1 MVHHAAAKLNCRNR
15 RRTLR
20 WRTSNKG
27 FRSKRKFLPR
37 NYLIEIMPHELLA
50 KIDSPDAA
58 VRADALTECQ
68 SLAELPHEAL
78 LAAVRHTEDT
88 VPVVREAA
96 VGVCERDDEWD
107 TYLVAPLAKLLGQVR
122 EDAAYWCATL
132 LGRFGADAAPA
143 VPALSAALDRL
154 TYAPA
159 LQRVVLALGKIGLA
173 AASAKE
179 QIARF
184 TEHTD
189 QHLART
195 ARDVLT
201 QLN

>member
-1 MVHHAAAKLNCRNR
+1 MSQA
-15 RRTLR
+15 
-20 WRTSNKG
+20 
-27 FRSKRKFLPR
+27 
-37 NYLIEIMPHELLA
+37 LLS

-58 VRADALTECQ
+58 TRAAALTEYQ
-68 SLAELPHEAL
+68 SLAELPAEAL
-78 LAAVRHTEDT
+78 LAAIRHTEDA
-88 VPVVREAA
+88 VPEVREAA
-96 VGVCERDDEWD
+96 VGVCERDDDWD

-143 VPALSAALDRL
+143 VPALTAALVRL

-159 LQRVVLALGKIGLA
+159 LQRVVLALGKIGHA
-173 AASAKE
+173 AASAKP
-179 QIARF
+179 QIAKF

-189 QHLART
+189 QHLAKT
-195 ARDVLT
+195 ASDVLS

>member
-1 MVHHAAAKLNCRNR
+1 M
-15 RRTLR
+15 
-20 WRTSNKG
+20 SQ
-27 FRSKRKFLPR
+27 
-37 NYLIEIMPHELLA
+37 ELLS
-50 KIDSPDAA
+50 KIDSSDAA
-58 VRADALTECQ
+58 VREAALTECQ

-78 LAAVRHTEDT
+78 LAAIRHTEDT
-88 VPVVREAA
+88 VPQVREAA

-143 VPALSAALDRL
+143 VPALSAALERL

-159 LQRVVLALGKIGLA
+159 LQRVILAIGKIGPA
-173 AASAKE
+173 AASAKT

-184 TEHTD
+184 TQHTD
-189 QHLART
+189 QHLAQT
-195 ARDVLT
+195 ARDVLAK
-201 QLN
+201 LK

>member
-1 MVHHAAAKLNCRNR
+1 
-15 RRTLR
+15 
-20 WRTSNKG
+20 
-27 FRSKRKFLPR
+27 
-37 NYLIEIMPHELLA
+37 MPQDLVA

-58 VRADALTECQ
+58 TREAALTKCQ
-68 SLAELPHEAL
+68 SSAELAPEEL
-78 LAAVRHTEDT
+78 LAAIRHTEDT
-88 VPVVREAA
+88 VPEVHEAA

-107 TYLVAPLAKLLGQVR
+107 TYLVAPLAKLLGEVN

-143 VPALSAALDRL
+143 VPALSAALERL

-159 LQRVVLALGKIGLA
+159 LQRVVLALGKIGPA
-173 AASAKE
+173 AASAKT

-189 QHLART
+189 QHLATT
-195 ARDVLT
+195 ARDVLAKL
-201 QLN
+201 Q